1 MKLLKVM
8 SQYIK
13 KDQVDTEVKNEEE
26 VNLKLTPG
34 ELEAL
39 LIGLGEATF
48 KGRQVEAVYKLAI
61 KLQIELDKIKNK

>member
-1 MKLLKVM
+1 M

-13 KDQVDTEVKNEEE
+13 KQTTQVNTEEE
-26 VNLKLTPG
+26 VTLKLTPN

-61 KLQIELDKIKNK
+61 KLQIELDKIKNQ

>member
-1 MKLLKVM
+1 M
-8 SQYIK
+8 SQYIR

>member
-1 MKLLKVM
+1 M